1 MHKDSH
7 GVLYLQPTN
16 IHYLRLFSL
25 SIVNYKNMLDIDEI
39 PSQHTEST
47 VPCFIAGLVGGLSG
61 LAVGHPF
68 VKVRLQT
75 QKASSKYKGTVD
87 CFISTIR
94 QEKVFGLY
102 KGMASPAAGVAVV
115 NALVFGSFDWLIKL
129 QEKYRI
135 NNAKVTDCGDQG
147 DKAFSRQPS
156 LSQIMAAG
164 MGAGVITSF
173 VTCPMELAKVQLQNQ
188 THSTP
193 MKGPID
199 CLTHLYKRRGIR
211 GCFTGMTPTIVRELS
226 FGPYF
231 VTYECISRISGNR
244 AVTGPKVIVA
254 GGIAG
259 IIAWCST
266 YPADVI
272 KTRIQA
278 SPGEYKSMIDCARRC
293 YQAEGIGIMFRGLFP
308 TLLRAFPSNAAT
320 FVAYTWTMKMLTEDT
335 RNLGQQNAAAVI

>member
-1 MHKDSH
+1 
-7 GVLYLQPTN
+7 
-16 IHYLRLFSL
+16 
-25 SIVNYKNMLDIDEI
+25 MLDIDEI

-68 VKVRLQT
+68 VKVRLQA
-75 QKASSKYKGTVD
+75 QKPSTKYKGTLD
-87 CFISTIR
+87 CFISTVR
-94 QEKVFGLY
+94 QEKIFGLY

-129 QEKYRI
+129 QEKHRKHT
-135 NNAKVTDCGDQG
+135 NNVIGSSGATGVL
-147 DKAFSRQPS
+147 QPS
-156 LSQIMAAG
+156 LLQIMAAG

-188 THSTP
+188 TISTP
-193 MKGPID
+193 TMKGPID
-199 CLTHLYKRRGIR
+199 CLTQIYKRRGIR
-211 GCFTGMTPTIVRELS
+211 GCFTGMAPTVIRELS

-231 VTYECISRISGNR
+231 VTYECISRVSGGGR
-244 AVTGPKVIVA
+244 DITGPKVIFA

-259 IIAWCST
+259 MIAWCST

-278 SPGEYKSMIDCARRC
+278 NPGEYKSMIDCARQC
-293 YQAEGIGIMFRGLFP
+293 YKSEGINIMFRGLFP

-320 FVAYTWTMKMLTEDT
+320 FVAYTWTMKVLTEDT
-335 RNLGQQNAAAVI
+335 RALGQSTAAAII